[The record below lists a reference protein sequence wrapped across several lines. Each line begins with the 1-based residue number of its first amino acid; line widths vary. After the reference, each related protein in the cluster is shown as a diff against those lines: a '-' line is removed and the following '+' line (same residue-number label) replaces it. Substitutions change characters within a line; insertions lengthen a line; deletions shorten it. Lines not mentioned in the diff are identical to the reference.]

1 MKILMVSHEYPP
13 IGGGGANACMNLAH
27 EYRGLGHDIT
37 IVTAWFPGQKE
48 RSRQEGLTVIR
59 LKSRRRYKEHCSF
72 GEMLSYLG
80 MALPCAAG
88 LHKKEQFDVAM
99 VFFAI
104 PSGPIGYYLKK
115 RYGLPYIIRFGGGDI
130 PGFQERFTFV
140 YKLLGPFEKAI
151 WRNADA
157 LVANSRGLRELA
169 EKFDRK
175 KEIKIIPNG
184 VDIDFFREASGEKTE
199 KIDCFRLLFV
209 SRLIER
215 KGLQFVIPQL
225 AALRDA
231 CGGNVKLTIVGDG
244 PYRRKLEEIA
254 ADCGVSDCILFAG
267 QKDKA
272 ELAHY
277 YQTADVFILP
287 SKKEGMPNVVLE
299 AMASSLPVVMTPCEG
314 SEELI
319 DGNGYVAKAEQFG
332 EKLTRLAADRES
344 REAMGRR
351 SAELVRERFLWRSVA
366 KRYERILEA
375 VAAKR

>member
-59 LKSRRRYKEHCSF
+59 LKSRRRYKEHCGF

-199 KIDCFRLLFV
+199 KNDCFRLLFV

-287 SKKEGMPNVVLE
+287 SQKEGMPNVVLE

-366 KRYERILEA
+366 
-375 VAAKR
+375 